1 VQLWVRSVELLN
13 YRVSSS
19 QTALLFGAALVAGAL
34 NSIAGGGSFLSFPL
48 LLFLGVPS
56 VQANAT
62 NTVALWPGTLAS
74 TGAYR
79 RSLSRGLLR
88 RILPLALSTLMG
100 SLIGAWLLLHTR
112 QRTFDKLVPWLL
124 LSGTLLFSAR
134 STVTQWVGG
143 SHAGAGPSRGRVA
156 WITLLQGLLGIYI
169 GYFGAGVGIVMLP
182 LLVLMGIDNLHSM
195 SGVRTLVVTCGNAV
209 AVAVFV
215 AAHAVLW
222 PIVLVMTLGAIAGGY
237 VGAYLAQKLQPK
249 IVGYSVVA
257 TGFAMTA
264 VFFWRMYVR

>member
-1 VQLWVRSVELLN
+1 MGATEI
-13 YRVSSS
+13 
-19 QTALLFGAALVAGAL
+19 TLLFGAALIAGAL

-56 VQANAT
+56 VQANAS

-79 RSLSRGLLR
+79 KSLNRDLLR
-88 RILPLALSTLMG
+88 RILPLALSTVAG
-100 SLIGAWLLLHTR
+100 SLAGAWLLLHTR

-124 LSGTLLFSAR
+124 LAGTLLFTAR
-134 STVTQWVGG
+134 DKVGSWASGTRQG
-143 SHAGAGPSRGRVA
+143 SDPSGKTLA
-156 WITLLQGLLGIYI
+156 WITLVQGLLGIYI

-182 LLVLMGIDNLHSM
+182 LLVLMGIDNIHSL
-195 SGVRTLVVTCGNAV
+195 SGVRTLVITCGNAV
-209 AVAVFV
+209 AITLFI

-237 VGAYLAQKLQPK
+237 AGAFFAQKMQPK
-249 IVGYSVVA
+249 TVGYLVIA
-257 TGFAMTA
+257 IGFAMSA
-264 VFFWRMYVR
+264 AFFWRVYYH

>member
-1 VQLWVRSVELLN
+1 MRSLRLFGLLN
-13 YRVSSS
+13 YSVSFPHI
-19 QTALLFGAALVAGAL
+19 AVLFGAALIAGAL

-79 RSLSRGLLR
+79 KALSLELLR

-124 LSGTLLFSAR
+124 LSGTLLFTAR
-134 STVTQWVGG
+134 GTVAKW
-143 SHAGAGPSRGRVA
+143 ARGRHGDGPARLKVA
-156 WITLLQGLLGIYI
+156 WITLLQGLLGIYV

-182 LLVLMGIDNLHSM
+182 LLVLMGIDNLHSL

-209 AVAVFV
+209 AVLVFIT
-215 AAHAVLW
+215 AHAVLW
-222 PIVLVMTLGAIAGGY
+222 PIVLDMTLGAIVGGY
-237 VGAYLAQKLQPK
+237 AGAYTAQNLPPK
-249 IVGYSVVA
+249 TVGYLVIA
-257 TGFAMTA
+257 IGFAMSA
-264 VFFWRMYVR
+264 VFFWRIYLR